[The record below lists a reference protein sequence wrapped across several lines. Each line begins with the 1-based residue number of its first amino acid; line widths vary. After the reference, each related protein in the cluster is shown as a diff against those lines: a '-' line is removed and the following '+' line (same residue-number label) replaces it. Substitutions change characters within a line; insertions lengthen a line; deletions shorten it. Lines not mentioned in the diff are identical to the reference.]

1 MSPLTIGARDRRT
14 IVLGGIILVPFL
26 LWAGVIR
33 PYRTA
38 LAEAREELA
47 SERSFLADEQALLAA
62 SERYPLAYRA
72 ADSALLRTTPRL
84 FSEADDI
91 LATSQLASYIAS
103 NALSAHAL
111 LQEAVPQPTRRLP
124 EGIRMLEVEI
134 RAESDLE
141 GLLRFL
147 DALERGPKM
156 LVVDNVS
163 VSREERT
170 QDRGRPPM
178 PVLTLS
184 ATIRGFALVETPSV
198 ASIAGDG
205 RRTAGETP

>member
-1 MSPLTIGARDRRT
+1 MSPLTLGARDRRA
-14 IVLGGIILVPFL
+14 IVLAVIVLVPL
-26 LWAGVIR
+26 LAWTGVIR
-33 PYRTA
+33 PYRAA
-38 LAEAREELA
+38 LADARAELA
-47 SERSFLADEQALLAA
+47 AERSLLADEQSLLAA

-103 NALSAHAL
+103 NALSSHAL

-141 GLLRFL
+141 GVLRFL

-156 LVVDNVS
+156 VVVDNVS
-163 VSREERT
+163 ISREERT

-178 PVLTLS
+178 AVLTLS

-198 ASIAGDG
+198 ASLTGDG
-205 RRTAGETP
+205 GRPLGETP

>member
-1 MSPLTIGARDRRT
+1 MSPLAIGARDRRA
-14 IVLGGIILVPFL
+14 IILGGVIVVPL
-26 LWAGVIR
+26 LFAGVIR

-47 SERSFLADEQALLAA
+47 SERSLLADEQALLAA

-103 NALSAHAL
+103 NALSSHAL

-156 LVVDNVS
+156 VVVDNVS
-163 VSREERT
+163 ISREERT

-178 PVLTLS
+178 PVLILN

-198 ASIAGDG
+198 ATAADAT
-205 RRTAGETP
+205 RRAAGETP